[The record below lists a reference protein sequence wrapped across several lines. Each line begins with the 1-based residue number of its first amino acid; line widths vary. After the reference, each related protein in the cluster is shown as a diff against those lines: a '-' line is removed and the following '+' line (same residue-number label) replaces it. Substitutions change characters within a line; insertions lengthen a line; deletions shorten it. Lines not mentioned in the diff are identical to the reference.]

1 MQFLSLTETLM
12 VKMLLDVVD
21 NDDYGVVI
29 ACLLSSLRSA
39 KCGLFAVHALL
50 YSFSALTLLAAG
62 RASGR

>member
-1 MQFLSLTETLM
+1 M

-50 YSFSALTLLAAG
+50 YSFSALTLLATG